1 MDKNEQSVEVNLLYP
16 LSMYYVGAIEGVPT
30 LEEQYQILAESR
42 EYSEKRKTRI
52 DPYSID
58 EPVIALNLMMEKLE
72 QYEYFEGVRNI
83 VNNLLSQNRKPQELF
98 RSLFPNSEEKV
109 NIFKSQFSD
118 ACDLI
123 CMGDKVDWKKM
134 GLSWYNFDV
143 PLNNKNNISL
153 KMDWSPDYWTLEE
166 KTQLFNFW
174 RERYSRVIINMSPSG
189 KPAGG
194 IGFFDAE
201 RHSLRFKTY
210 RPTYS
215 ENHQVNL
222 DFKRRREELLKEQE
236 ISQPADKLRIELLL
250 NVEYQAWEWWKIKNV
265 YKIKQHD
272 PLYFINKTKEKI
284 FYHESLYK
292 EAFSQ
297 LIEYDR
303 MHNFAVADPDRDFKK
318 DPMTIVEYRSWLER
332 EGREIPQKSDDDILL
347 ENVWNEGPLGNITG
361 KVPPKMKNDFIPT
374 FIDEYH
380 RNQQR
385 SDRKKGIERSKSGVI
400 IKINGEIKE
409 KNTIERPDVIKNLK
423 RTNNLQEDIISF
435 KSNVDDGRPEVEEI
449 DLESIPNKENQNE
462 KVSLKKKEDIN
473 NSVIDNVEDEVKD
486 PIIPELFDITTLPN
500 IPKNPYGEDLFKGL
514 FDEKEYSEEEVFLE
528 KEKEKENED
537 EGEGSDSQS
546 ATPPWMNKRNFDG
559 IEADINQKENK
570 TEQDFKDKVKM
581 ARKRANKAFDRNK
594 EIQEITK
601 SWKGLEEFDSNQ
613 VEGDIWS
620 ITQARIK
627 SFKESAKNIWEGRIS
642 YLLSVDIPE
651 QKALLKIK
659 TQELIAF
666 KNRIMEKRVFGN
678 KHKND
683 EEINNEVEEVVK
695 PVSLYVNSYK
705 PRNK

>member
-1 MDKNEQSVEVNLLYP
+1 MDKKEQNVEVNLLYP

-42 EYSEKRKTRI
+42 EYSEKTKTRI

-143 PLNNKNNISL
+143 PINNKNNISL

-222 DFKRRREELLKEQE
+222 DFKRRRDELLKEQE

-272 PLYFINKTKEKI
+272 PVYFINKTKEKI

-292 EAFSQ
+292 EAFAQ

-347 ENVWNEGPLGNITG
+347 ENVWSEGPLGNITG

-400 IKINGEIKE
+400 IKINGELKE
-409 KNTIERPDVIKNLK
+409 RSTLERPDVIKNLK
-423 RTNNLQEDIISF
+423 KTNNLQEDIITF
-435 KSNVDDGRPEVEEI
+435 KSNVDDGRPEIEEI
-449 DLESIPNKENQNE
+449 DLESINHNDNRKD
-462 KVSLKKKEDIN
+462 KISLTKKEDIN
-473 NSVIDNVEDEVKD
+473 NNTVDKNHEEDDEIKD
-486 PIIPELFDITTLPN
+486 PIIPELFDISTLPA
-500 IPKNPYGEDLFKGL
+500 IPKNPYGEDLFQGL
-514 FDEKEYSEEEVFLE
+514 FNEKEHSEEEVFLE
-528 KEKEKENED
+528 D
-537 EGEGSDSQS
+537 EESEGSDSQS
-546 ATPPWMNKRNFDG
+546 NIPPWMEKRNFDG
-559 IEADINQKENK
+559 IEAEINQKEAKN
-570 TEQDFKDKVKM
+570 EQDFKDKVKI
-581 ARKRANKAFDRNK
+581 ARKRANKSFDRNK

-601 SWKGLEEFDSNQ
+601 SWKGLEEFDSRE

-620 ITQARIK
+620 ITQERIK
-627 SFKESAKNIWEGRIS
+627 NFKESAKNIWEGRIS
-642 YLLSVDIPE
+642 YLLNVDIPE

-666 KNRIMEKRVFGN
+666 KNRIMEKRVFKN
-678 KHKND
+678 KI
-683 EEINNEVEEVVK
+683 EEDIDNEVEEIVK

-705 PRNK
+705 PRKK

>member
-1 MDKNEQSVEVNLLYP
+1 MDKNEQGIQVNLLYP
-16 LSMYYVGAIEGVPT
+16 LSMYYVGAIEGIPT

-42 EYSEKRKTRI
+42 EYSEKTKTRI

-83 VNNLLSQNRKPQELF
+83 INNLLSQNRKPQELF

-109 NIFKSQFSD
+109 NVFKSQFSD

-123 CMGDKVDWKKM
+123 CMKDKVDWKKM
-134 GLSWYNFDV
+134 GLSWSDFDIAI
-143 PLNNKNNISL
+143 NNKKHASL
-153 KMDWSPDYWTLEE
+153 KIDWSPDYWTLEE
-166 KTQLFNFW
+166 KNQLFNFW

-210 RPTYS
+210 RPTYN

-222 DFKRRREELLKEQE
+222 DFKKRREDLLKEQE

-250 NVEYQAWEWWKIKNV
+250 NVEYQAWEWWKIKNI

-303 MHNFAVADPDRDFKK
+303 MHNFAVADPNRDFKK
-318 DPMTIVEYRSWLER
+318 DPMTIVEYRQWLER
-332 EGREIPQKSDDDILL
+332 EGREISPKSDDDILL

-361 KVPPKMKNDFIPT
+361 KVPPSMKSDFIPT

-385 SDRKKGIERSKSGVI
+385 SDRKKGIERSKSGLI
-400 IKINGEIKE
+400 IKINGEVKE
-409 KNTIERPDVIKNLK
+409 KVSIERPDIIKTLK
-423 RTNNLQEDIISF
+423 KSNNLQDDIITF
-435 KSNVDDGRPEVEEI
+435 KSNIDDGRPEVEEI
-449 DLESIPNKENQNE
+449 ELGGI
-462 KVSLKKKEDIN
+462 EDITPEKD
-473 NSVIDNVEDEVKD
+473 VISLRKTEDIKLNDEEEKGLTD
-486 PIIPELFDITTLPN
+486 PIIPEIFDISTLPS
-500 IPKNPYGEDLFKGL
+500 IPKNPYGDDLFKGL
-514 FDEKEYSEEEVFLE
+514 FTEKEFSEDDVVIDNDSEE
-528 KEKEKENED
+528 D
-537 EGEGSDSQS
+537 GSSGEGYD
-546 ATPPWMNKRNFDG
+546 APWMKHRNFDG
-559 IEADINQKENK
+559 VEADINQPEENADSFKE
-570 TEQDFKDKVKM
+570 KVKI
-581 ARKRANKAFDRNK
+581 ARKRANKNFDRNK

-601 SWKGLEEFDSNQ
+601 SWKGLDEFDSSSL
-613 VEGDIWS
+613 EGDIWS
-620 ITQARIK
+620 ITQERIK
-627 SFKESAKNIWEGRIS
+627 NFKDNAKNIWEGRIS

-666 KNRIMEKRVFGN
+666 KNRIMEKRVFN
-678 KHKND
+678 KKN
-683 EEINNEVEEVVK
+683 EEEMDNDIEEVVK
-695 PVSLYVNSYK
+695 PVSLHVTSYK
-705 PRNK
+705 PRKNK

>member
-1 MDKNEQSVEVNLLYP
+1 MDKNEQSIQVNLLYP

-42 EYSEKRKTRI
+42 EYSEKTKTRI

-98 RSLFPNSEEKV
+98 RSLFPNNEEKI

-123 CMGDKVDWKKM
+123 CMKDKVDWKKM
-134 GLSWYNFDV
+134 GLSWSNFDIAI
-143 PLNNKNNISL
+143 NNKNHVNL
-153 KMDWSPDYWTLEE
+153 KIDWSPDYWTLEE
-166 KTQLFNFW
+166 KNQLFNFW

-210 RPTYS
+210 RPTYN

-222 DFKRRREELLKEQE
+222 DFKRRRDELLKEQE
-236 ISQPADKLRIELLL
+236 ISQPADKLRLELLL

-292 EAFSQ
+292 EAFAQ

-303 MHNFAVADPDRDFKK
+303 MHNFAVADPNRDFKK
-318 DPMTIVEYRSWLER
+318 DPMTIVEYRQWLER
-332 EGREIPQKSDDDILL
+332 EGREISPKSDDDILL

-361 KVPPKMKNDFIPT
+361 KVPPSMKNDFVPS

-400 IKINGEIKE
+400 IKINGELKE
-409 KNTIERPDVIKNLK
+409 KILVERPDIVKNLK
-423 RTNNLQEDIISF
+423 KSNNLQDDIITF
-435 KSNVDDGRPEVEEI
+435 KSNIDDGRPEVEEI
-449 DLESIPNKENQNE
+449 ELGVITTNINIEKKEII
-462 KVSLKKKEDIN
+462 SLKKPENIISENIEDMGLG
-473 NSVIDNVEDEVKD
+473 D
-486 PIIPELFDITTLPN
+486 PLVPELFDISTLPS
-500 IPKNPYGEDLFKGL
+500 IPKNPYGDDLFKGL
-514 FDEKEYSEEEVFLE
+514 FTEKEFSEEDVII
-528 KEKEKENED
+528 ENDSE
-537 EGEGSDSQS
+537 EGSSGEGN
-546 ATPPWMNKRNFDG
+546 APPWMKHRNFDG
-559 IEADINQKENK
+559 VEADINQSEEKEDN
-570 TEQDFKDKVKM
+570 FKDKVKI
-581 ARKRANKAFDRNK
+581 ARKRANKSFDRNR

-601 SWKGLEEFDSNQ
+601 SWKGLDEFDSSDL
-613 VEGDIWS
+613 EGDIWT
-620 ITQARIK
+620 ITQERIK
-627 SFKESAKNIWEGRIS
+627 NFKNNAKNIWEGRIS
-642 YLLSVDIPE
+642 YLLNVDIPE
-651 QKALLKIK
+651 QRALLKIK
-659 TQELIAF
+659 TQEFIAF
-666 KNRIMEKRVFGN
+666 KNRIMDKRVFS
-678 KHKND
+678 KKNE
-683 EEINNEVEEVVK
+683 EEIDNDIEEVVK
-695 PVSLYVNSYK
+695 PVSLHVTSYK
-705 PRNK
+705 PRKNK

>member
-1 MDKNEQSVEVNLLYP
+1 MDKNEQGIQVNLLYP
-16 LSMYYVGAIEGVPT
+16 LSMYYVGAIEGIPT

-42 EYSEKRKTRI
+42 EYSEKTKTRI

-83 VNNLLSQNRKPQELF
+83 INNLLSQNRKPQELF

-109 NIFKSQFSD
+109 NVFKSQFSD

-123 CMGDKVDWKKM
+123 CMKDKVDWKKM
-134 GLSWYNFDV
+134 GLSWSDFDIAI
-143 PLNNKNNISL
+143 NNKKHASL
-153 KMDWSPDYWTLEE
+153 KIDWSPDYWTLEE
-166 KTQLFNFW
+166 KNQLFNFW

-210 RPTYS
+210 RPTYN

-222 DFKRRREELLKEQE
+222 DFKKRREDLLKEQE

-250 NVEYQAWEWWKIKNV
+250 NVEYQAWEWWKIKNI

-303 MHNFAVADPDRDFKK
+303 MHNFAVADPNRDFKK
-318 DPMTIVEYRSWLER
+318 DPMTIVEYRQWLER
-332 EGREIPQKSDDDILL
+332 EGREISPKSDDDILL

-361 KVPPKMKNDFIPT
+361 KVPPSMKSDFIPT

-385 SDRKKGIERSKSGVI
+385 SDRKKGIERSKSGLI
-400 IKINGEIKE
+400 IKINGEVKE
-409 KNTIERPDVIKNLK
+409 KVSIERPDIIKTLK
-423 RTNNLQEDIISF
+423 KSNNLQDDIITF
-435 KSNVDDGRPEVEEI
+435 KSNIDDGRPEVEEI
-449 DLESIPNKENQNE
+449 ELGGI
-462 KVSLKKKEDIN
+462 EDITPEKD
-473 NSVIDNVEDEVKD
+473 VISLRKTEDIKLNDEEEKGLTD
-486 PIIPELFDITTLPN
+486 PIIPEIFDISTLPS
-500 IPKNPYGEDLFKGL
+500 IPKNPYGDDLFKGL
-514 FDEKEYSEEEVFLE
+514 FTEKEFSEDDVVIDNDSEE
-528 KEKEKENED
+528 D
-537 EGEGSDSQS
+537 GSSGEGHD
-546 ATPPWMNKRNFDG
+546 APWMKHRNFDG
-559 IEADINQKENK
+559 VEADINQPEENADSFKE
-570 TEQDFKDKVKM
+570 KVKI
-581 ARKRANKAFDRNK
+581 ARKRANKNFDRNK

-601 SWKGLEEFDSNQ
+601 SWKGLDEFDSSSL
-613 VEGDIWS
+613 EGDIWS
-620 ITQARIK
+620 ITQERIK
-627 SFKESAKNIWEGRIS
+627 NFKDNAKNIWEGRIS

-666 KNRIMEKRVFGN
+666 KNRIMEKRVFN
-678 KHKND
+678 KKN
-683 EEINNEVEEVVK
+683 EEEMDNDIEEVVK
-695 PVSLYVNSYK
+695 PVSLHVTSYK
-705 PRNK
+705 PRKNK

>member
-1 MDKNEQSVEVNLLYP
+1 MDKNEQGIQVNLLYP

-42 EYSEKRKTRI
+42 EYSEKTKTRI

-98 RSLFPNSEEKV
+98 RSLFPNSEEKI

-123 CMGDKVDWKKM
+123 CMKDKVDWKRM
-134 GLSWYNFDV
+134 GLSWYNFDIAI
-143 PLNNKNNISL
+143 NNKKQPSL

-166 KTQLFNFW
+166 KNQLFNFW

-210 RPTYS
+210 RPTYN

-222 DFKRRREELLKEQE
+222 DFKRRREDLLKEQE
-236 ISQPADKLRIELLL
+236 ISQPADKLRLELLL

-265 YKIKQHD
+265 YKIKEHD

-292 EAFSQ
+292 EAFAQ

-303 MHNFAVADPDRDFKK
+303 MHNFAVADPNRDFKK
-318 DPMTIVEYRSWLER
+318 DPMTIVEYRQWLER
-332 EGREIPQKSDDDILL
+332 EGREIPPKSDDDILL

-361 KVPPKMKNDFIPT
+361 KVPPSMKNDFIPS

-409 KNTIERPDVIKNLK
+409 KISIERPDIIKNLK
-423 RTNNLQEDIISF
+423 KSNNLQDDIVSF
-435 KSNVDDGRPEVEEI
+435 KSNIDDGRPEVEEI
-449 DLESIPNKENQNE
+449 ELDLIPMDVNKE
-462 KVSLKKKEDIN
+462 KTTISLKKSEEIN
-473 NSVIDNVEDEVKD
+473 IENVEDQEVKD
-486 PIIPELFDITTLPN
+486 PIIPELFDISTLPS
-500 IPKNPYGEDLFKGL
+500 IPKNPYGDDLFKGL
-514 FDEKEYSEEEVFLE
+514 FTEKEFSEEEVVIDSDSE
-528 KEKEKENED
+528 EEEEGTN
-537 EGEGSDSQS
+537 GEGHI
-546 ATPPWMNKRNFDG
+546 PPWMKNRNVDG
-559 IEADINQKENK
+559 IEADINQVEESPDK
-570 TEQDFKDKVKM
+570 FRDKVKK
-581 ARKRANKAFDRNK
+581 ARKRANKTFDRNK

-601 SWKGLEEFDSNQ
+601 SWKGLDEFDSSSL
-613 VEGDIWS
+613 EGDIWS
-620 ITQARIK
+620 ITQERIK
-627 SFKESAKNIWEGRIS
+627 NFKDSAKNIWEGRLS
-642 YLLSVDIPE
+642 YLLNVDIPE

-666 KNRIMEKRVFGN
+666 KNRIMEKRVFN
-678 KHKND
+678 KKNI
-683 EEINNEVEEVVK
+683 EEIDNDVEEVVK
-695 PVSLYVNSYK
+695 PVSLHVTSYK
-705 PRNK
+705 PRKNK

>member
-1 MDKNEQSVEVNLLYP
+1 MDKNEESIQVNLLYP

-42 EYSEKRKTRI
+42 EYSEKTKTRI

-98 RSLFPNSEEKV
+98 RSLFPNNEDKV
-109 NIFKSQFSD
+109 NVFKSQFSD

-123 CMGDKVDWKKM
+123 CMKDKVDWKKM
-134 GLSWYNFDV
+134 GLSWSDFDIAI
-143 PLNNKNNISL
+143 NNKNHVSL
-153 KMDWSPDYWTLEE
+153 KIDWSPDYWTLEE
-166 KTQLFNFW
+166 KNQLFNFW

-210 RPTYS
+210 RPTYN

-222 DFKRRREELLKEQE
+222 DFKKRREELLKEQE
-236 ISQPADKLRIELLL
+236 VSQPADKLRIELLL

-292 EAFSQ
+292 ESFAQ

-303 MHNFAVADPDRDFKK
+303 MHNFAVADPNRDFKK
-318 DPMTIVEYRSWLER
+318 DPMTIVEYRQWLER
-332 EGREIPQKSDDDILL
+332 EGREISPKSDDDILL

-361 KVPPKMKNDFIPT
+361 KVPPSMKNDFIPT

-385 SDRKKGIERSKSGVI
+385 SDRKKGIERSKSGI
-400 IKINGEIKE
+400 ITKINGELKE
-409 KNTIERPDVIKNLK
+409 KVLIERPDIIKNLK
-423 RTNNLQEDIISF
+423 KSDNLQDDILTF
-435 KSNVDDGRPEVEEI
+435 KSNIDDGRPEIEEI
-449 DLESIPNKENQNE
+449 ELDLISDNSNPSKQVISLRKSDEIKQNNE
-462 KVSLKKKEDIN
+462 EAQDL
-473 NSVIDNVEDEVKD
+473 KD
-486 PIIPELFDITTLPN
+486 PIIPEIFDISTLPS
-500 IPKNPYGEDLFKGL
+500 IPKNPYGDDLFKGL
-514 FDEKEYSEEEVFLE
+514 FTEKEFSEEDVVID
-528 KEKEKENED
+528 NDSED
-537 EGEGSDSQS
+537 DGTSSEGS
-546 ATPPWMNKRNFDG
+546 APPWMKHRNFDG
-559 IEADINQKENK
+559 VEAEINQPNENH
-570 TEQDFKDKVKM
+570 DSFKDKVKT
-581 ARKRANKAFDRNK
+581 ARKRANKSFDRNK

-601 SWKGLEEFDSNQ
+601 SWKGLDEFDSSSL
-613 VEGDIWS
+613 EGDIWS
-620 ITQARIK
+620 ITQEKIK
-627 SFKESAKNIWEGRIS
+627 NFKDNAKNIWEGRIS

-651 QKALLKIK
+651 QKTLLKIK
-659 TQELIAF
+659 TQEFIAF
-666 KNRIMEKRVFGN
+666 KNRIMEKRVFSKRN
-678 KHKND
+678 E
-683 EEINNEVEEVVK
+683 EEIDNDIEEVVK
-695 PVSLYVNSYK
+695 PVSLHVTSYK
-705 PRNK
+705 PRKNK